1 MKQSIRQTEYG
12 KDQIKWTRS
21 GIKDKSLSP
30 SMSNS
35 KLQNVCKKESI
46 ESRVDKHFLVL
57 WGD

>member
-30 SMSNS
+30 LMSNS
-35 KLQNVCKKESI
+35 ELQKKNMER
-46 ESRVDKHFLVL
+46 ERER
-57 WGD
+57 